1 MKTEMKSSLKL
12 FMRPFLV
19 VLGFMLLYA
28 LVHAVLGFYGE
39 KDSASISQNLE
50 KTEIERQNSAL
61 SPKQEEANTT
71 TTATEENPTKDSPLP
86 LETATQKQENKQEIK
101 QETKQENKQETKQ
114 ENKQETKQE
123 NKQET
128 KQENKQE
135 TKQENKQETKQ
146 EQEKENEPKQNSASS
161 VQNNQKTPTTPTIGK
176 KPLEYK
182 VAVSGVNVRAFPS
195 TKGKILGSLAKDKS
209 VKVLEIQND
218 WAKIE
223 FSNETKGYVFLKL
236 LKKAE

>member
-1 MKTEMKSSLKL
+1 MKSSLKL

-28 LVHAVLGFYGE
+28 LAHVALGFYGE

-50 KTEIERQNSAL
+50 KTEIERQNSTL
-61 SPKQEEANTT
+61 SPKQEETNTA
-71 TTATEENPTKDSPLP
+71 TTATEENPTKDPPLP
-86 LETATQKQENKQEIK
+86 LETATQKQETK
-101 QETKQENKQETKQ
+101 QETKQEN
-114 ENKQETKQE
+114 
-123 NKQET
+123 
-128 KQENKQE
+128 
-135 TKQENKQETKQ
+135 KQ
-146 EQEKENEPKQNSASS
+146 EQEKENEPKQNSTSPI
-161 VQNNQKTPTTPTIGK
+161 QNNQKTLSTLTIGK

-182 VAVSGVNVRAFPS
+182 AAVSGVNVRAFPS
-195 TKGKILGSLAKDKS
+195 TKSKILGSLAKNKS

>member
-12 FMRPFLV
+12 FMRPLLV
-19 VLGFMLLYA
+19 VLAFMLLYA
-28 LVHAVLGFYGE
+28 LVHAGLGFYAK
-39 KDSASISQNLE
+39 KDSASISQNL
-50 KTEIERQNSAL
+50 KKSEIESQNSAL

-71 TTATEENPTKDSPLP
+71 TTIAEENPTKDTAPPLD
-86 LETATQKQENKQEIK
+86 TAVQK
-101 QETKQENKQETKQ
+101 QETKQETKQ
-114 ENKQETKQE
+114 EI
-123 NKQET
+123 
-128 KQENKQE
+128 
-135 TKQENKQETKQ
+135 KQ
-146 EQEKENEPKQNSASS
+146 EQEKENESKQNSTPPI
-161 VQNNQKTPTTPTIGK
+161 QNHQKTPTTPLIGK

-182 VAVSGVNVRAFPS
+182 VAVNSVNVRAFPS
-195 TKGKILGSLAKDKS
+195 TKGKIIGSLAKDKS

>member
-1 MKTEMKSSLKL
+1 M
-12 FMRPFLV
+12 
-19 VLGFMLLYA
+19 LYA
-28 LVHAVLGFYGE
+28 LVHVVLGFYAK

-50 KTEIERQNSAL
+50 KTEMERQNSAF
-61 SPKQEEANTT
+61 SPKQEEANAT

-86 LETATQKQENKQEIK
+86 LETTM
-101 QETKQENKQETKQ
+101 
-114 ENKQETKQE
+114 
-123 NKQET
+123 
-128 KQENKQE
+128 
-135 TKQENKQETKQ
+135 
-146 EQEKENEPKQNSASS
+146 QEKENKPKQNNAPPI
-161 VQNNQKTPTTPTIGK
+161 QNNQKAPTTPTIGK

-195 TKGKILGSLAKDKS
+195 TKSKILGSLAKDKS

>member
-19 VLGFMLLYA
+19 VLGFMLLYILA
-28 LVHAVLGFYGE
+28 HAVLGFYAK
-39 KDSASISQNLE
+39 KDSTSISQNLE
-50 KTEIERQNSAL
+50 KTEIERQNSAF
-61 SPKQEEANTT
+61 SPKQEEANTA
-71 TTATEENPTKDSPLP
+71 TTATEENPAKDSPLP
-86 LETATQKQENKQEIK
+86 LETPTQKQEI
-101 QETKQENKQETKQ
+101 
-114 ENKQETKQE
+114 
-123 NKQET
+123 
-128 KQENKQE
+128 
-135 TKQENKQETKQ
+135 KQETKQ
-146 EQEKENEPKQNSASS
+146 EQEKENEPKQNSASP

-195 TKGKILGSLAKDKS
+195 TKGKIIGSLAKDKS

>member
-28 LVHAVLGFYGE
+28 LAHAVLGFYGE

-50 KTEIERQNSAL
+50 KTEIERQNSTL
-61 SPKQEEANTT
+61 SPKQEETNTA

-86 LETATQKQENKQEIK
+86 LETPTQEKENEQEI
-101 QETKQENKQETKQ
+101 
-114 ENKQETKQE
+114 
-123 NKQET
+123 
-128 KQENKQE
+128 
-135 TKQENKQETKQ
+135 KQ
-146 EQEKENEPKQNSASS
+146 EQEKENESKQNSASPA
-161 VQNNQKTPTTPTIGK
+161 QNHQKTLSTPTIGK

-182 VAVSGVNVRAFPS
+182 AAVNSVNVRAFPS
-195 TKGKILGSLAKDKS
+195 TKGKILGSLAKNKS

>member
-39 KDSASISQNLE
+39 KDSTSISQNLE
-50 KTEIERQNSAL
+50 KTEMERQNSVL
-61 SPKQEEANTT
+61 SPKQEETNTT
-71 TTATEENPTKDSPLP
+71 ITATEENPTKDSPLP
-86 LETATQKQENKQEIK
+86 LETATQKQENKQE
-101 QETKQENKQETKQ
+101 
-114 ENKQETKQE
+114 
-123 NKQET
+123 
-128 KQENKQE
+128 
-135 TKQENKQETKQ
+135 TKQ
-146 EQEKENEPKQNSASS
+146 EQEKENEPKQNSVSPI
-161 VQNNQKTPTTPTIGK
+161 QNNQKTLSTPTIGK

-182 VAVSGVNVRAFPS
+182 AAVSGVNVRAFPS

>member
-1 MKTEMKSSLKL
+1 MKSSLKL
-12 FMRPFLV
+12 FVRPFLV

-28 LVHAVLGFYGE
+28 LAHAALGFYAK
-39 KDSASISQNLE
+39 KDSTSISQNLE
-50 KTEIERQNSAL
+50 KTKIERQNSAL

-71 TTATEENPTKDSPLP
+71 TTATEENPTKDPPLP
-86 LETATQKQENKQEIK
+86 LETPTQEKEN
-101 QETKQENKQETKQ
+101 
-114 ENKQETKQE
+114 
-123 NKQET
+123 
-128 KQENKQE
+128 
-135 TKQENKQETKQ
+135 KQENKQETKQ
-146 EQEKENEPKQNSASS
+146 EQEKENEPKQNSASPT
-161 VQNNQKTPTTPTIGK
+161 QNNQKTPTTPTIGK

>member
-12 FMRPFLV
+12 FVRPFLV

-28 LVHAVLGFYGE
+28 LAHAALGFYGE
-39 KDSASISQNLE
+39 KDSASISQDLE
-50 KTEIERQNSAL
+50 KSEIERQNSAL
-61 SPKQEEANTT
+61 SPKQEETNTA
-71 TTATEENPTKDSPLP
+71 TTATEENPTKDSPLL
-86 LETATQKQENKQEIK
+86 LETPTQ
-101 QETKQENKQETKQ
+101 
-114 ENKQETKQE
+114 
-123 NKQET
+123 
-128 KQENKQE
+128 KQE

-146 EQEKENEPKQNSASS
+146 EQEKENEPKQNSASPI
-161 VQNNQKTPTTPTIGK
+161 QNNQKTLSTPTIGK

-182 VAVSGVNVRAFPS
+182 AAVNSVNVRAFPS
-195 TKGKILGSLAKDKS
+195 TKGKILGSLAKNKS

>member
-1 MKTEMKSSLKL
+1 MKSSLKL

-19 VLGFMLLYA
+19 VLAFMLLYA
-28 LVHAVLGFYGE
+28 LAHAALGFYMK
-39 KDSASISQNLE
+39 KDSASINQNLE
-50 KTEIERQNSAL
+50 KTETECPNSAL
-61 SPKQEEANTT
+61 SPKQEEANTAT
-71 TTATEENPTKDSPLP
+71 TIAEENPAKDSPLP
-86 LETATQKQENKQEIK
+86 LETTTQEK
-101 QETKQENKQETKQ
+101 ETKQEN
-114 ENKQETKQE
+114 
-123 NKQET
+123 
-128 KQENKQE
+128 
-135 TKQENKQETKQ
+135 KQ
-146 EQEKENEPKQNSASS
+146 EQEKENEPKQNSTSPI
-161 VQNNQKTPTTPTIGK
+161 QNHQKTLSTPTIGK

-182 VAVSGVNVRAFPS
+182 VAVNSVNVRAFPS

>member
-12 FMRPFLV
+12 FVRPFLV

-28 LVHAVLGFYGE
+28 LVHAALSFYGE

-61 SPKQEEANTT
+61 SPKQEEANTV
-71 TTATEENPTKDSPLP
+71 TTATEENPTKDPPLP
-86 LETATQKQENKQEIK
+86 LETPTQ
-101 QETKQENKQETKQ
+101 
-114 ENKQETKQE
+114 
-123 NKQET
+123 

-146 EQEKENEPKQNSASS
+146 EQEKENESKQNSTQPI
-161 VQNNQKTPTTPTIGK
+161 QNNQKTLSTPTIGK

-182 VAVSGVNVRAFPS
+182 AAVSGVNVRAFPS
-195 TKGKILGSLAKDKS
+195 TKGKILGSLAKNKS

>member
-12 FMRPFLV
+12 FVRPFLV

-28 LVHAVLGFYGE
+28 LAHAALGFYGE

-61 SPKQEEANTT
+61 SPKQEETNTT

-86 LETATQKQENKQEIK
+86 LETATQKQENKQE
-101 QETKQENKQETKQ
+101 
-114 ENKQETKQE
+114 
-123 NKQET
+123 
-128 KQENKQE
+128 
-135 TKQENKQETKQ
+135 TKQ
-146 EQEKENEPKQNSASS
+146 EQEKENESKQNSTSPI
-161 VQNNQKTPTTPTIGK
+161 QNNQKTLSTPTIGK

-182 VAVSGVNVRAFPS
+182 VAVNSVNVRAFPS
-195 TKGKILGSLAKDKS
+195 TKGKILGSLAKNKS